1 MKNRGVGSQNID
13 GGGSPGYNGS
23 VGRRVMVEWVG
34 LGDKNT
40 REAINRDGARRASS
54 LGMVETAVLKKLT
67 SFRVNKSVVD
77 RDVGKKGAK
86 TCAIVREQL
95 RESLLG
101 NEGTR
106 NSMEILAL
114 IKKLSAVV
122 RWANEGVV
130 LT

>member
-1 MKNRGVGSQNID
+1 
-13 GGGSPGYNGS
+13 
-23 VGRRVMVEWVG
+23 MVEWVG
-34 LGDKNT
+34 LGDTKT

-54 LGMVETAVLKKLT
+54 LGMVETAVEKKVT
-67 SFRVNKSVVD
+67 SFRVIKSVVD
-77 RDVGKKGAK
+77 HDVGKKGAK

-114 IKKLSAVV
+114 IQKLSAVV

-130 LT
+130 ST